1 MPLAEYRSPVQKK
14 LMRATA
20 YDILREAII
29 SGELAPG
36 ESIKDTE
43 LAARLGLSRT
53 PVREALV
60 RLADA
65 GMVESKPGVYTR
77 VTSLNRADVTA
88 TLDVLQALHGIAV
101 RDGVPRLT
109 DEHLRAMR
117 EHNTGFVG
125 ALERLDVAEALAADH
140 KFHAVLVEASA
151 NPVLLRL
158 IDQLHPMIDR
168 ILFRKFSTLLGGRDT
183 IDHHNELIDLC
194 VRGDAAAAAEL
205 SADHWARLG
214 DLIEKLFDTEDLP
227 GPS

>member
-20 YDILREAII
+20 YDILREAIV

-109 DEHLRAMR
+109 DEHLEAMR
-117 EHNTGFVG
+117 ERNTRFVG

-140 KFHAVLVEASA
+140 KFHTVLVEASA